1 MKQKTRNGNKGES
14 EGVGILGEIEA
25 GLEVG
30 LVELEPE
37 DLGVVFIEG
46 WVVLLVLGLVAPLSE
61 LGARIGGVGSP
72 DGGPG
77 SAGWD
82 VVRVDVGVEAAQEQ
96 DWDFEQRQEQSQTQT
111 Q

>member
-1 MKQKTRNGNKGES
+1 M
-14 EGVGILGEIEA
+14 
-25 GLEVG
+25 G

-46 WVVLLVLGLVAPLSE
+46 WAVLLVLGLVAPLSE

-82 VVRVDVGVEAAQEQ
+82 VVGVDVGVEAAQEQ
-96 DWDFEQRQEQSQTQT
+96 DWDFEEGEEQSETQRE
-111 Q
+111 